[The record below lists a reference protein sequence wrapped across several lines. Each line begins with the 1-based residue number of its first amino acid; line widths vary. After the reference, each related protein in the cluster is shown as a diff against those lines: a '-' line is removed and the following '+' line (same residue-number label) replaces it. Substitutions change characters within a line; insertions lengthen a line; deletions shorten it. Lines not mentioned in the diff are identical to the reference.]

1 MIREGIAENSR
12 KMYTRPIIVS
22 LGVCISG
29 EFLLFIIYGLL
40 LFPQGNL
47 LYKFLWTVVFCGI
60 GMGATVGTFVNL
72 FIIDR
77 YIGIKAIIFTI
88 LLTLAILGILCNLLC
103 LQLDLHFHYF
113 GAETNPILFSIGSI
127 AGSVVAGLIIA
138 LLLFSEKGDIVL
150 DRFGI

>member
-1 MIREGIAENSR
+1 
-12 KMYTRPIIVS
+12 MYTRPIIVS
-22 LGVCISG
+22 LGVCIFG
-29 EFLLFIIYGLL
+29 EFLLFIIYGIL

-60 GMGATVGTFVNL
+60 GMGATVGAFVNL

-88 LLTLAILGILCNLLC
+88 LLTLATLGIICSLLC
-103 LQLDLHFHYF
+103 LRLDLHFHYF
-113 GAETNPILFSIGSI
+113 GAETNPILFSIGSK

-138 LLLFSEKGDIVL
+138 LLLFSEKGDIIL
-150 DRFGI
+150 HRFGF